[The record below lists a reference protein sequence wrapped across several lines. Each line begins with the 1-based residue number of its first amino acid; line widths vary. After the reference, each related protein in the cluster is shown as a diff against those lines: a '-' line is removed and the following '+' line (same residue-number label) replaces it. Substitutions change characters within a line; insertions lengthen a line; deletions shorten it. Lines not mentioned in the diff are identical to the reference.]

1 MLAEHPDF
9 IESKIGKNNE
19 SDGNHENH
27 IKIILKT

>member
-19 SDGNHENH
+19 KQRSKDSY
-27 IKIILKT
+27 KYRR